1 MLYTRYLVPT
11 DIPQIMGSK
20 CFSQIYTLFFNT
32 FAAADEYT
40 RFPCLANF
48 AGLFFSRLAK
58 IAKAEYIRFPE
69 FPQIARHFF
78 KLVNFGQI
86 SALIGQIAIFA
97 LAKLGPANLGP
108 ANN

>member
-11 DIPQIMGSK
+11 DIPQIIGSK

-58 IAKAEYIRFPE
+58 IAKAEYTRFPE
-69 FPQIARHFF
+69 FPQIARLFRVIIQFCQIYF
-78 KLVNFGQI
+78 KGFLPYKERNSHVFINILI
-86 SALIGQIAIFA
+86 SR
-97 LAKLGPANLGP
+97 
-108 ANN
+108 